1 MSGTPPRS
9 LRVPESWSGER
20 LDRALAAHLEVPR
33 NQVQGWVREGLVRLD
48 GAAAARPGT
57 RLHPGQLVEWDE
69 PPPRPERLEPEA
81 GELRLLHEDAHLIAL
96 DKPAG
101 LVVHPGAGG
110 ATGTLAHRLLARY
123 PELAGVGGP
132 GRPGIVHRLDRGT
145 TGVLVV
151 ARDATTYQRLVR
163 AFAARRV
170 DKRYLAV
177 AWGAPR
183 ARAGEIEAPIG
194 RHPRARQRMA
204 VVASGR
210 PARTGWRL
218 LAAAG
223 PVCLLELRLWTGRT
237 HQIRVHLRHLGHP
250 LVGDPTYGEP
260 RWRALRGPAAR
271 ALAEFPRPALHAWRL
286 TLDHPA
292 DGAPLALEAPVPE
305 DLAHLWRAVTGEGL
319 PALERT

>member
-1 MSGTPPRS
+1 V
-9 LRVPESWSGER
+9 RVPDAWARAR
-20 LDRALAAHLEVPR
+20 LDRVLAAHLGVPR
-33 NQVQGWVREGLVRLD
+33 SQVQSWIRSGLVRLD
-48 GAAAARPGT
+48 GEPVGKAGT
-57 RLHPGQLVEWDE
+57 SLRPGQLIAWEE
-69 PPPRPERLEPEA
+69 PPARELRVVAER
-81 GELRLLHEDAHLIAL
+81 GELCVLHEDAHLIAL

-101 LVVHPGAGG
+101 LVVHPGAGRAG
-110 ATGTLAHRLLARY
+110 GTLVHRLLARY

-132 GRPGIVHRLDRGT
+132 GRPGIVHRLDQGT

-151 ARDATTYQRLVR
+151 ARDAATYHRLVR

-170 DKRYLAV
+170 DKRYLAI

-183 ARAGEIEAPIG
+183 ERAGEVEAPVG
-194 RHPRARQRMA
+194 RHPRERKRMA

-210 PARTGWRL
+210 PARTGWRR

-250 LVGDPTYGEP
+250 LVGDPVYGEA
-260 RWRALRGPAAR
+260 RWRALSGSVAR

-286 TLDHPA
+286 ALDHPA
-292 DGAPLALEAPVPE
+292 DGSPLALEAPVPA
-305 DLAHLWRAVTGEGL
+305 DLIRLWSAATGTAF
-319 PALERT
+319 PALERA